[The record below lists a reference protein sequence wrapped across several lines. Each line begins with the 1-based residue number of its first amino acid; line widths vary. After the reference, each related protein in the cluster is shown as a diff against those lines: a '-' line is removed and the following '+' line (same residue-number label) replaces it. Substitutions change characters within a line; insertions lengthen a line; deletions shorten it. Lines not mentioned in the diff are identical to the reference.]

1 MRIQT
6 VGAGPHP
13 DFSKTGCVVTI
24 AGVRIDCAARQT
36 DSAEIIDLRDADGA
50 GRVVEGGGG
59 YQVASIH
66 IPPRVYVDAPLDDG
80 DEAERRPVDLDPGTV
95 LVTLWTYG
103 Q

>member
-13 DFSKTGCVVTI
+13 DFSKVGCVVTI
-24 AGVRIDCAARQT
+24 AGVSIDCAERQT
-36 DSAEIIDLRDADGA
+36 DSAEIIDLRDVDGS
-50 GRVVEGGGG
+50 GRVVEGGSG

-66 IPPRVYVDAPLDDG
+66 IPPRVYGDAACDG
-80 DEAERRPVDLDPGTV
+80 EDGAEHRPVDLDPGTV
-95 LVTLWTYG
+95 LVTLWTYN